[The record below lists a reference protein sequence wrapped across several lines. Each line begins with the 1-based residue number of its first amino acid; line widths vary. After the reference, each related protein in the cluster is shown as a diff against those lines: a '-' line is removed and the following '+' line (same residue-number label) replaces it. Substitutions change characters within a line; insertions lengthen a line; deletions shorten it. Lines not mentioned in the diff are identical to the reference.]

1 MRFILC
7 SSALLFLSACGSDP
21 VATNDVPTTDAPLSD
36 ARADVFDA
44 ATDVPATDVPATD
57 VPATD
62 VPATDVPAGDVPAGD
77 VPATDVPA
85 TDVTEPSDGCAPL
98 SIDGSAI
105 GNDCARDTC
114 PTGYQCVAFSG
125 IVLQMRCQ
133 VPCRTDCDCPGAFA
147 CRPVTDKAGTRD
159 LCVRR

>member
-44 ATDVPATDVPATD
+44 AT
-57 VPATD
+57 
-62 VPATDVPAGDVPAGD
+62 D